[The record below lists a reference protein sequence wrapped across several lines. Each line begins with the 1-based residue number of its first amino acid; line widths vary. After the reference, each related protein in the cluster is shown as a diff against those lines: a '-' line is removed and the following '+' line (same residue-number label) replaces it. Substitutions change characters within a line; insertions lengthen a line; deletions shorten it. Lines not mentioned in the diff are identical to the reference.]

1 MTLERIRTSIIN
13 GFYKDALELTK
24 QALAEQIPADVIL
37 EEGLVPAM
45 RQVEELYKQEILSIP
60 NILASARCMKKGLEI
75 LQPYLETPDYQ
86 PIARVILGT
95 VKGDLHDMGKNLVA
109 IMFRSNGFEVIDL
122 GVDVSDRQFLT
133 AIREN
138 PDAEL
143 VCISSLLTTTLKEM
157 QHIVRSIRRYD
168 TGHRLKIMVGGAPVT
183 QEFADSIGADGY
195 TENAMDAAKMARSFF
210 VPED

>member
-157 QHIVRSIRRYD
+157 QHIVRSIRRYA
-168 TGHRLKIMVGGAPVT
+168 TGHHLKIMVGGAPVT

>member
-13 GFYKDALELTK
+13 GFYKDALELTR
-24 QALAEQIPADVIL
+24 QALEEQIPADIIL

-75 LQPYLETPDYQ
+75 LQPCLETPDYH
-86 PIARVILGT
+86 PIAKVILGT

-168 TGHRLKIMVGGAPVT
+168 TGHHLKIMVGGAPVT